1 MSRLSG
7 EAALAVWL
15 PHQGG
20 ISLEQLDYSLD
31 ELTFRFNRR
40 TSLHRGKLFYRLEQQ
55 ADVVQ
60 PALFSKLVAWPHHKA

>member
-20 ISLEQLDYSLD
+20 ISREQLDYSLD
-31 ELTFRFNRR
+31 EFTFRFDRR
-40 TSLHRGKLFYRLEQQ
+40 TSRHRGKLFYRVVQQ
-55 ADVVQ
+55 AGVDQ
-60 PALFSKLVAWPHHKA
+60 PVPFS

>member
-20 ISLEQLDYSLD
+20 ISREQLDYSLD

-40 TSLHRGKLFYRLEQQ
+40 TSRHQGKLFYRFEQQ

-60 PALFSKLVAWPHHKA
+60 PAPFSKLVAWLHQKA